1 MKQVYD
7 EIPSELRGFD
17 FDKILKETFYN
28 ATCDYRNLDIKIFVE
43 NIEAKIIKVSNDLKT
58 LSIEIERKKEDIM
71 SELDINILK
80 NAVVS
85 IQKDLEGVQNDLKAI
100 KENIATSDAEVKT
113 LAEKVDTDKAELT
126 KSIND
131 AKTELQTNI
140 DNEKTAREQAI
151 TQVDGRV
158 KTLEEK
164 ANPTEET
171 EEHA

>member
-80 NAVVS
+80 NAVIS
-85 IQKDLEGVQNDLKAI
+85 IQKDLEEVQNDLKAI
-100 KENIATSDAEVKT
+100 KENIANSETAVKT
-113 LAEKVDTDKAELT
+113 LEEKVDTDKAELT
-126 KSIND
+126 KSISD
-131 AKTELQTNI
+131 TKQELQTNI
-140 DNEKTAREQAI
+140 DNEKTEREQAI
-151 TQVDGRV
+151 TQVNERV

-164 ANPTEET
+164 ANPTEEA

>member
-28 ATCDYRNLDIKIFVE
+28 ATCDYRNLDIKILVE
-43 NIEAKIIKVSNDLKT
+43 ETEAKIIKVSNDLKT

-85 IQKDLEGVQNDLKAI
+85 IQKDLEEVQSDLKAI
-100 KENIATSDAEVKT
+100 KENIAISDVKVKT
-113 LAEKVDTDKAELT
+113 LEEKVDTDKAELT

-140 DNEKTAREQAI
+140 DNEKTAREEAI
-151 TQVDGRV
+151 TQVNERV

-164 ANPTEET
+164 ATTPEATGEDV
-171 EEHA
+171 

>member
-80 NAVVS
+80 NAVIS
-85 IQKDLEGVQNDLKAI
+85 IQKELEDIKSDLTTI
-100 KENIATSDAEVKT
+100 KENIASSDAEVKT

-126 KSIND
+126 KSIN
-131 AKTELQTNI
+131 
-140 DNEKTAREQAI
+140 NEKTEREQAI
-151 TQVDGRV
+151 TQMDAKITAVDERV

-171 EEHA
+171 EGHA

>member
-80 NAVVS
+80 NAVIS
-85 IQKDLEGVQNDLKAI
+85 IQKDLEEVQNDLKAI
-100 KENIATSDAEVKT
+100 KRI
-113 LAEKVDTDKAELT
+113 
-126 KSIND
+126 
-131 AKTELQTNI
+131 
-140 DNEKTAREQAI
+140 
-151 TQVDGRV
+151 
-158 KTLEEK
+158 
-164 ANPTEET
+164 
-171 EEHA
+171 H

>member
-85 IQKDLEGVQNDLKAI
+85 IQKDLEEVQNDLKAI
-100 KENIATSDAEVKT
+100 KENIATSEAAVKT
-113 LAEKVDTDKAELT
+113 LEEKVDTDKAELT

-140 DNEKTAREQAI
+140 DNEKTAREEAI
-151 TQVDGRV
+151 TQVNERV

-164 ANPTEET
+164 ATTPEATEGDV
-171 EEHA
+171 